1 MKTRLTVFFA
11 VTAAIILPTTVTAE
25 TTLSYELVDAQEVKK
40 EQTYTLHGRWARI
53 DDSTE
58 ADKQH
63 LILDAGFM
71 IMYVVD
77 TENKVFY
84 TFGESPLH
92 QGKKL
97 PAPSEDDA
105 NPKHTAKKAS
115 PEPTLKPTGAVDFVA
130 DVRCNIVNEIVD
142 DKPVAEHCMADA
154 AALGMNPREMTTMA
168 RLIQFSRDWSD
179 PNWIAVQMKELFIP
193 IRSRPVGGTET
204 FLLKAVSHQVPP
216 ADYFR
221 VPREYRKLDSGEDYA
236 GLITGNK

>member
-1 MKTRLTVFFA
+1 MKTRLSVFFA

-53 DDSTE
+53 DDAAE
-58 ADKQH
+58 AGKKH
-63 LILDAGFM
+63 LILDTGFM
-71 IMYVVD
+71 IMHVVD
-77 TENKVFY
+77 SEKTVFS

-92 QGKKL
+92 QGKKVS
-97 PAPSEDDA
+97 AASGDAA
-105 NPKHTAKKAS
+105 NPEQAAKKAS
-115 PEPTLKPTGAVDFVA
+115 PAPSLKPTGVMDTVA
-130 DVRCNIVNEIVD
+130 DVRCNIVNEIVA

-168 RLIQFSRDWSD
+168 RVIQFSRDWTD
-179 PNWIAVQMKELFIP
+179 PDWIAVQMKEQFIS
-193 IRSRPVGGTET
+193 IRSRPVGGAET
-204 FLLKAVSHQVPP
+204 FLLTAVSHQTPP

-221 VPREYRKLDSGEDYA
+221 VPREYTKLDSGDDYA